1 MKNTKFY
8 TLATFI
14 IMAYLFLPEN
24 ASAHN
29 GGLDEL
35 GGHFRSADCVYLLHE
50 PTRIA
55 KNASNMGD
63 LIKLIMQYNSNDCA
77 DKLND
82 RKVELEGYHFPAEG
96 NTIHNSEKTAS
107 TATAPP
113 SKGIPQLRKTYDA
126 KLVDC
131 VDGDTA
137 VFNVNGKD
145 YKTRFLYIDTQES
158 TTILEP
164 FGPEAAEFTCS
175 FLKQGS
181 ITLETDG
188 RNLFDKYGRLLAWV
202 WVGDKLH
209 QEEITKAGL
218 VEDFYDYGNYKYE
231 NRIWEAM
238 DYAKSN
244 HKGMYASTKPR
255 KQEKTEDIK
264 VVKKDEEKLE
274 EKKEEQTDEKASEG
288 KPAQTTEESKSESNG
303 LKGWT
308 FLALLMIALTFYFIR
323 KRR

>member
-1 MKNTKFY
+1 MKSVKFY
-8 TLATFI
+8 TLAAFI
-14 IMAYLFLPEN
+14 ILAYLFLPGI

-35 GGHFRSADCVYLLHE
+35 GGHFRSSDCVYLLHE
-50 PTRIA
+50 PTEIA
-55 KNASNMGD
+55 KSAPNMEG

-77 DKLND
+77 EQLNKS
-82 RKVELEGYHFPAEG
+82 KVELEGYTFSKEG
-96 NTIHNSEKTAS
+96 NAVHNSEQTVSTSLAS
-107 TATAPP
+107 P
-113 SKGIPQLRKTYDA
+113 SKGIPQLGKTYAA

-131 VDGDTA
+131 IDGDTA
-137 VFNVNGKD
+137 VFNVNGKE
-145 YKTRFLYIDTQES
+145 YKTRFLYIDTPES
-158 TTILEP
+158 TTTLEP

-175 FLKQGS
+175 YLKQGK

-231 NRIWEAM
+231 NRIWAAM

-244 HKGMYASTKPR
+244 DKGMYASTKPG
-255 KQEKTEDIK
+255 
-264 VVKKDEEKLE
+264 EEKANEKEDPGTSGSESE
-274 EKKEEQTDEKASEG
+274 EK
-288 KPAQTTEESKSESNG
+288 G
-303 LKGWT
+303 LRGWT
-308 FLALLMIALTFYFIR
+308 FLAVLLISLLFYFIR
-323 KRR
+323 KWR

>member
-1 MKNTKFY
+1 MKSAKFY
-8 TLATFI
+8 TLAAFI
-14 IMAYLFLPEN
+14 LIAYLFLPEN

-35 GGHFRSADCVYLLHE
+35 GGHFRSGDCSYLLHE
-50 PTRIA
+50 PTQIA
-55 KNASNMGD
+55 KSASNMED
-63 LIKLIMQYNSNDCA
+63 LIKLIMQYNSNACA
-77 DKLND
+77 EELNE
-82 RKVELEGYHFPAEG
+82 RKVELEGYNFPKAG
-96 NTIHNSEKTAS
+96 STVQNSEQTAS
-107 TATAPP
+107 TSIASP
-113 SKGIPQLRKTYDA
+113 SKGKPQLGKTYSA

-131 VDGDTA
+131 IDGDTA

-145 YKTRFLYIDTQES
+145 YNTRFLYIDTPES
-158 TTILEP
+158 TTAIEP

-175 FLKQGS
+175 LLNQGN
-181 ITLETDG
+181 IILETDG

-209 QEEITKAGL
+209 QEVITKAGL

-255 KQEKTEDIK
+255 KQE
-264 VVKKDEEKLE
+264 
-274 EKKEEQTDEKASEG
+274 QTDEKASKG
-288 KPAQTTEESKSESNG
+288 KQDQKTAEESKSESIG
-303 LKGWT
+303 MKGWSLLAILM
-308 FLALLMIALTFYFIR
+308 FALLFYLIR
-323 KRR
+323 KWR